1 MGVFGAISY
10 LPLYLQGVLGMT
22 AWSTGLVILVLS
34 MGWTAGSLLAGQG
47 INVVGYRLVAV
58 AGMSLLAAGYFLL
71 VAPQLKA
78 GLVAI
83 TLSSGAIGL
92 GMGLANL
99 TTLVA
104 AQTAV
109 AHQRIGVATS
119 TLMLFRT
126 FGGAFA
132 VSLLGT
138 VMLGYM
144 QNRLAQLKASNTAVP
159 AELWDK
165 LANPQNLLQ
174 PSTRAELPADLL
186 AQMIPA
192 LDNAL
197 WHAFLTGFGLMI
209 AGIAAACFMAGYT
222 PANTPRPQ
230 K

>member
-1 MGVFGAISY
+1 VFGAISY
-10 LPLYLQGVLGMT
+10 LPLYLQGVQGMT
-22 AWSTGLVILVLS
+22 AWATGLVILLLS

-47 INVVGYRLVAV
+47 INRLGYRLVAL
-58 AGMSLLAAGYFLL
+58 AGMSLLALGYLL
-71 VAPQLKA
+71 LTAPPFKTE
-78 GLVAI
+78 I
-83 TLSSGAIGL
+83 GAIIISSLSIGV

-138 VMLGYM
+138 VMLGHM
-144 QNRLAQLKASNTAVP
+144 QSRLTQLKAANTAVAP
-159 AELWDK
+159 ELWHK

-174 PSTRAELPADLL
+174 PSTRIEIPSSLL
-186 AQMIPA
+186 AQLIPV
-192 LDNAL
+192 LDDAL
-197 WHAFLTGFGLMI
+197 WYAFLTGFGLMI
-209 AGIAAACFMAGYT
+209 IGIAAACFIAGYT

-230 K
+230 

>member
-22 AWSTGLVILVLS
+22 AWGTGLVILLLS

-47 INVVGYRLVAV
+47 INCVGYRLVAI
-58 AGMSLLAAGYFLL
+58 AGMSLLALGYVLL
-71 VAPQLKA
+71 IAPQFKA
-78 GLVAI
+78 GIAALTV
-83 TLSSGAIGL
+83 SSVAIGL

-99 TTLVA
+99 TSLVA
-104 AQTAV
+104 AQTSV

-138 VMLGYM
+138 VMLGHI
-144 QNRLAQLKASNTAVP
+144 QSRLAQLTASNTAVAP
-159 AELWDK
+159 ALWDK

-174 PSTRAELPADLL
+174 PNTRAEIPSDLL
-186 AQMIPA
+186 GQLIPV
-192 LDNAL
+192 LDDAL
-197 WHAFLTGFGLMI
+197 WYAFLSGLVLMI
-209 AGIAAACFMAGYT
+209 IGVAAACFMAGYT
-222 PANTPRPQ
+222 PANTPRP
-230 K
+230 KT

>member
-22 AWSTGLVILVLS
+22 ASGTGLVLLVLS

-47 INVVGYRLVAV
+47 INRIGYRLVAI
-58 AGMSLLAAGYFLL
+58 AGMSLLAFGYLL
-71 VAPQLKA
+71 LIAPQA
-78 GLVAI
+78 GAGIYDVVIGSL
-83 TLSSGAIGL
+83 AIGV

-109 AHQRIGVATS
+109 WPHRIGVATS

-138 VMLGYM
+138 VMLGQM
-144 QNRLAQLKASNTAVP
+144 QGAFAQLRKSNTAVSL
-159 AELWDK
+159 ELWDK

-174 PSTRAELPADLL
+174 ASTRAEIPVDLL
-186 AQMIPA
+186 AQLIPA
-192 LDNAL
+192 LGDAL
-197 WHAFLTGFGLMI
+197 WYAFLTGFALMI
-209 AGIAAACFMAGYT
+209 IGIAAGCFMAGYT
-222 PANTPRPQ
+222 PARTPRPQ